1 MTTPNY
7 TTNSKSNSKANG
19 VVRGAYVTQ
28 LPLSTVTKPSE
39 KESKK
44 ATSSVIFTSN
54 PVPSEKKSRHP
65 YTSSGSG
72 NVTFTPKPD
81 NSSSNST

>member
-19 VVRGAYVTQ
+19 VVRGAYGTQ
-28 LPLSTVTKPSE
+28 LPLSSVTKPSE
-39 KESKK
+39 KPKK
-44 ATSSVIFTSN
+44 ATSSVIFTSK
-54 PVPSEKKSRHP
+54 PVPSEKKSRYP

-81 NSSSNST
+81 NSSSNS

>member
-1 MTTPNY
+1 MTTP
-7 TTNSKSNSKANG
+7 TNSKSNSKANG
-19 VVRGAYVTQ
+19 VVRGAYATQ

-44 ATSSVIFTSN
+44 ARDPYSNIIFTSK
-54 PVPSEKKSRHP
+54 PVPSEKESRYP
-65 YTSSGSG
+65 YKSSGSG

-81 NSSSNST
+81 NSSSNR